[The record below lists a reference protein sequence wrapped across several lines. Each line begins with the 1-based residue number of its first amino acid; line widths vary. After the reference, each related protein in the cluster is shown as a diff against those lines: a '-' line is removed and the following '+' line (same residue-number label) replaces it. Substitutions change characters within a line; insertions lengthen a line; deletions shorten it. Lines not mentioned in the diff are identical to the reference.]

1 MQVWNYSGGGTSNHA
16 RYDNTCEWAL
26 GPRINAMKTLLLLRH
41 AKSTSTD
48 GKFADFDRPLSDRGR
63 EEAGLIGG
71 YIRQQTIQLDFVLS
85 SPAARARETTES
97 VLQSAEL
104 RIAAR
109 HDERIYEA
117 TPLSLLEVVSEVDD
131 DRKTVLLVGHNPGME
146 ELLGLLTGHP
156 DYMSPA
162 ALAKIEVETENWNA
176 LAESACQLVWM
187 INARELPSS

>member
-1 MQVWNYSGGGTSNHA
+1 MQVWNYSGGEAGNRDKTF
-16 RYDNTCEWAL
+16 EWAL
-26 GPRINAMKTLLLLRH
+26 GSRINAMMTLLLLRH
-41 AKSTSTD
+41 AKSTSAD
-48 GKFADFDRPLSDRGR
+48 GQVADFDRPLSDRGR
-63 EEAGLIGG
+63 EEAGLIGE

-85 SPAARARETTES
+85 SPAARARETTEA
-97 VLQSAEL
+97 VLRAAEL

-117 TPLSLLEVVSEVDD
+117 TRLSLLAVVSEVDD

-156 DYMSPA
+156 DHMSPA

-176 LAESACQLVWM
+176 LAESACKLIWM
-187 INARELPSS
+187 INARELSPS